1 MMSEIHMDPLGTFKV
16 YLSKAFP
23 VYAWLVMERVTNQ
36 CTSHGEGKDVM
47 LGSHNNLSYRKYR
60 LPKII
65 PREMC
70 VKALKQTASVA
81 RIKLSAIPRL
91 LKT

>member
-1 MMSEIHMDPLGTFKV
+1 MTPLGRIKEIAKNKG
-16 YLSKAFP
+16 LSLQKLAEQAGIELP
-23 VYAWLVMERVTNQ
+23 
-36 CTSHGEGKDVM
+36 EGKDVM